1 MTKSN
6 IQINKEDSDRNNSPD
21 SPAVIAYRLGQVE
34 NAVKEGFSSHNEKL
48 DTIVNNFATKSDFQ
62 AIDKRLTDL
71 ESDRKWL
78 VRLIIG
84 SVATSL
90 LALIGIGI
98 KLNP

>member
-6 IQINKEDSDRNNSPD
+6 IQINREDANRDNTPD

-34 NAVKEGFSSHNEKL
+34 SAVKEGFITHNEKL
-48 DTIVNNFATKSDFQ
+48 DAIINNFATKSEVLVL
-62 AIDKRLTDL
+62 DKRIVSL

-78 VRLIIG
+78 VRLVIG
-84 SVATSL
+84 TVCTSL
-90 LALIGIGI
+90 LALIGIGL